1 MIPGFFSNE
10 VQNLKTKPTETGDL
24 VDYAEIPGFFSNE
37 VQNLKTKPTE
47 TGDLVDYAEIPGF
60 SGEIVKLRMIVEK
73 KPGILNLWKTPLIAT
88 RTIVPEQIE
97 LIDAPSLQREPPFLP
112 TIEDTYW

>member
-10 VQNLKTKPTETGDL
+10 VQNLKTKQTETGDL

-73 KPGILNLWKTPLIAT
+73 KPGILNLWKALWVAGI
-88 RTIVPEQIE
+88 Q
-97 LIDAPSLQREPPFLP
+97 
-112 TIEDTYW
+112 